1 MDNILLA
8 SQTLTWLLLLA
19 TGAVTL
25 LLSRRVRAFYRVVA
39 PAGALMTS
47 GGLPSGAV
55 IPTASLTAMDGSTI
69 SIGGKRATS
78 QLILFVSESCPIS
91 RKMIPIAREFCRS
104 ESIDLLF
111 FGDDRED
118 VQTALIQEFSLNPTR
133 FINSESYGRTIGID
147 KLPYALLA
155 GQDGRLI
162 ARGLVNSREHL
173 ESLMTVQETGFDTV
187 QSWLSTRDARTA

>member
-1 MDNILLA
+1 M
-8 SQTLTWLLLLA
+8 
-19 TGAVTL
+19 V
-25 LLSRRVRAFYRVVA
+25 
-39 PAGALMTS
+39 P
-47 GGLPSGAV
+47 PS
-55 IPTASLTAMDGSTI
+55 PS
-69 SIGGKRATS
+69 GGKRATS
-78 QLILFVSESCPIS
+78 QLLLFVSESCPIS

-104 ESIDLLF
+104 ENIDLLF

-118 VQTALIQEFSLNPTR
+118 VQTALIQEFGLNPTR

-187 QSWLSTRDARTA
+187 QSWLATRDARTA